1 MKIKLLLIILFIG
14 FLSTCFAQKDSTWN
28 KFNWLIGE
36 WFGVGS
42 GQPGEGSGT
51 FSFNL
56 DLDKNILVRKSHSE
70 YPATAKKPK
79 IIHDDLMI
87 VYPASNGSSFK
98 ANYFDN
104 ESHVINYI
112 ITFTHNSIILLSD
125 KTTDAPVFRLTY
137 TLLEK
142 NIVGTKF
149 EMSKD
154 GQVFTT
160 YIEGKS
166 KKKE

>member
-1 MKIKLLLIILFIG
+1 
-14 FLSTCFAQKDSTWN
+14 
-28 KFNWLIGE
+28 
-36 WFGVGS
+36 
-42 GQPGEGSGT
+42 
-51 FSFNL
+51 
-56 DLDKNILVRKSHSE
+56 
-70 YPATAKKPK
+70 
-79 IIHDDLMI
+79 MI
-87 VYPASNGSSFK
+87 VYPARNGSSFK

-104 ESHVINYI
+104 ESHVINYT

-125 KTTDAPVFRLTY
+125 NTTDAPVFRLTY

-142 NIVGTKF
+142 NIIGTKF
-149 EMSKD
+149 EMSMD